1 MKKEFL
7 MKDIS
12 GRGYTRFLDEDEIR
26 ETFKD
31 TSTIDDISI
40 IDELLYLDL
49 GDKFDLEAWC
59 LHGEWSATILIRTK

>member
-1 MKKEFL
+1 
-7 MKDIS
+7 MKDTS

-26 ETFKD
+26 EMFKD
-31 TSTIDDISI
+31 TETIDDISI

-59 LHGEWSATILIRTK
+59 LYGEWNATILIRTK